1 MAVLITGGAGFI
13 GSHMVLGL
21 LDAGEDVLVLDNLS
35 TGFQWAVP
43 AQAKFIEGDVGDSQ
57 LVRSLLLGNRIDTVI
72 HFAGSVVVPESVRD
86 PLRYYQNNTC
96 NSRSLIACA
105 VEAETPHFIFSSSA
119 AVYGT
124 PARNPVG
131 EDAETRPES
140 PYGQLQAEIILRDAA
155 VAHRLRYVV
164 LRYFNVAGADPAARI
179 GQSTANATHL
189 VKVAVQTALGARPY
203 LEVYGTDYPTP
214 DGTCLRD
221 YIHVADLVNAHMAA
235 LSYLRNGGQSEVLN
249 CGYGRG
255 SSVLEVIAA
264 VERAAQTQISIRM
277 GQRRPGD
284 VATLVAKA
292 NRIRD
297 VLRWRPHYNDL
308 QIIVGHALAWEHQLV
323 SKELLVEFSQRVNVA
338 FGTSANGHDPDHLK
352 QAGSSR

>member
-35 TGFQWAVP
+35 TGFQWPVP

-105 VEAETPHFIFSSSA
+105 VEAETPLFIFSSSA

-124 PARNPVG
+124 PARSPVG

-140 PYGQLQAEIILRDAA
+140 PYGSSKLMTEIILRDAA

-164 LRYFNVAGADPAARI
+164 LRYFNVAGADPAGRI
-179 GQSTANATHL
+179 GQSTAKT
-189 VKVAVQTALGARPY
+189 R
-203 LEVYGTDYPTP
+203 
-214 DGTCLRD
+214 
-221 YIHVADLVNAHMAA
+221 
-235 LSYLRNGGQSEVLN
+235 
-249 CGYGRG
+249 
-255 SSVLEVIAA
+255 
-264 VERAAQTQISIRM
+264 
-277 GQRRPGD
+277 
-284 VATLVAKA
+284 AKA

-308 QIIVGHALAWEHQLV
+308 QIIVGHAR
-323 SKELLVEFSQRVNVA
+323 EL
-338 FGTSANGHDPDHLK
+338 GWIK
-352 QAGSSR
+352 